1 MKRMFRKLAIP
12 LTILFSGRK
21 NKSNIA
27 HVETPLQPVHRS
39 KKKKD
44 KGNKAPTKGLQAHK
58 IRLGTAY

>member
-27 HVETPLQPVHRS
+27 HVEPPLQPVHRS
-39 KKKKD
+39 KKKKA
-44 KGNKAPTKGLQAHK
+44 KATRPLQRGFRLTKSD
-58 IRLGTAY
+58 